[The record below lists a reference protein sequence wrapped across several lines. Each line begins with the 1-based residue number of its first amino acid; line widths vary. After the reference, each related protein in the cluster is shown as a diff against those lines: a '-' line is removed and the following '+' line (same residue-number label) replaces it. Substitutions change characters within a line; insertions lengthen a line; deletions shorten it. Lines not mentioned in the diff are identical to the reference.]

1 MTPIDDEVGELRED
15 VATIK
20 ETLRWHKW
28 LLLGLVA
35 ATISPKLGGPSAP
48 DIISSALP
56 FLPGA

>member
-1 MTPIDDEVGELRED
+1 MAEPDELSEVRED

-28 LLLGLVA
+28 LLFGVA
-35 ATISPKLGGPSAP
+35 AATVSPKLNGPSAP
-48 DIISSALP
+48 EIVAALLP